1 MEDFDCD
8 IRKIYLSQVACNL
21 MAELTMK
28 NEELTSENK
37 RLKQQLNCDVT
48 KCEITVYKDCEKALS
63 CGSKNGVSCA
73 YLPDG
78 IEGTECASMPCPA
91 VKGCIYCNN
100 KL

>member
-8 IRKIYLSQVACNL
+8 IRKEYLSQVACNL

-48 KCEITVYKDCEKALS
+48 KCEITVYKDCEKTLS

-91 VKGCIYCNN
+91 VKGCI
-100 KL
+100 L